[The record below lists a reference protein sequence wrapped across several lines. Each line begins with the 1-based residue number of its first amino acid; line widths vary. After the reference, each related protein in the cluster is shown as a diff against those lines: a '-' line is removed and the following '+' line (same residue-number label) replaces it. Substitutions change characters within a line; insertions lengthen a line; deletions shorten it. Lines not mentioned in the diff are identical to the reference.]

1 LDQLKSK
8 PAWELDL
15 MRARG
20 WWHLA
25 MSLAASIFIST
36 LLNISPARASSQLD
50 ALYLQV
56 LKRPADSQLNL
67 DFARAAESAG
77 VLRWALSAY
86 ERVTVNDPGNTE
98 AQAGLQRVRRKLQPD
113 YSQMTVQ
120 LGSAVESNPRYYLG
134 PRRTELEGLASLSLR
149 DERAIN
155 GQRWRTTGVIA
166 GQIYSQSGDLGYGY
180 AGLNTGPVLDLFSGV
195 SMVPAVGGAA
205 AYYDQHFY
213 YGEGVVSATFEGAS
227 QVLYRSLQLKVAYR
241 SYDDFFPSGDGFY
254 TEARGGLAF
263 PNALGNSG
271 VVILSPWVLYSD
283 ISGSVISPALTDLAP
298 GVYVEAG
305 GKIEGYRKITDWL
318 IAGASLLYSRRAYR
332 NDVAPTGDKRADNF
346 LVPGVTLLFPHILSY
361 QTDLRFDYRYL
372 WNDSNDPTKS
382 FTDHM
387 VTATLILRF
396 DPRQPFW
403 AQTISLPGAR

>member
-1 LDQLKSK
+1 
-8 PAWELDL
+8 
-15 MRARG
+15 
-20 WWHLA
+20 
-25 MSLAASIFIST
+25 MSLVASIFIST
-36 LLNISPARASSQLD
+36 LLNISPAQASNQLD
-50 ALYLQV
+50 ALYSQV
-56 LKRPADSQLNL
+56 LKHPEDSQLNL
-67 DFARAAESAG
+67 NFASAAEAAG

-86 ERVTVNDPGNTE
+86 ERVTVNDPSNTE

-113 YSQMTVQ
+113 YSQVTVE

-134 PRRTELEGLASLSLR
+134 PRRTELEGMASASLR

-155 GQRWRTTGVIA
+155 GQRWRTTGAVA
-166 GQIYSQSGDLGYGY
+166 GQVYSQSGDLGYGY

-195 SMVPAVGGAA
+195 SMVPAVGGAV

-213 YGEGVVSATFEGAS
+213 YGEGAVSMTFEGAS
-227 QVLYRSLQLKVAYR
+227 QGLYQSLQLKAAYR
-241 SYDDFFPSGDGFY
+241 SYDNFFPSGDGFY
-254 TEARGGLAF
+254 TEARGRLAF

-283 ISGSVISPALTDLAP
+283 TPGSVISPAFTELAP
-298 GVYVEAG
+298 GAYIEGG

-332 NDVAPTGDKRADNF
+332 DDVTPTGDKRADNF
-346 LVPGVTLLFPHILSY
+346 LVPGATLIFPHILSY

-372 WNDSNDPTKS
+372 WNDSNDQTKS
-382 FTDHM
+382 FTDHL
-387 VTATLILRF
+387 VTATLIFRF

-403 AQTISLPGAR
+403 AQTVSLPGAR